1 MPNKPAVTK
10 AVIPAAGLGT
20 RFLPATK
27 AIPKEML
34 PVVDKPAIQYVV
46 EEAVAAGL
54 RDILLVTGRAKGAL
68 EDHFDRAPELE
79 QALKAK
85 GDDER
90 LARIWEP
97 AELATVHYTRQ
108 STPRGLGHAVL
119 CAAHHVGNQPFAVLL
134 GDDFIHP
141 SDPLLRRMIKVRD
154 QFGGSV
160 VALMQVDSDQV
171 SQYGVAA
178 IEPTSAD
185 GVVTVHDLVEKPAPA
200 DAPSNWI
207 VVGRYVCDPAVFR
220 VLKTLRRDGATKS
233 SSPTRSRRWRRCR
246 PARAAGCAA
255 SSSAVGV
262 STPGTRWTTS
272 ARSSS
277 SRWNGGTWPPS
288 SCRGCGSTWTT
299 CRDRHGSGGGPPRAG
314 ARRDPPGRAGP
325 ARPGSGGRNR
335 ARRGR
340 RGGDPAA
347 ILRQLVHGR
356 VRRARRRRRGGHR
369 PGTGHPAGHRPG
381 PGR

>member
-1 MPNKPAVTK
+1 MPNKRAVTK

-97 AELATVHYTRQ
+97 AELAAVHYTRQ

-119 CAAHHVGNQPFAVLL
+119 CAAHHVGDHPFAVLL
-134 GDDFIHP
+134 GDDFIP
-141 SDPLLRRMIKVRD
+141 PRDPLLRRMIEVRD

-171 SQYGVAA
+171 SQYGTAA
-178 IEPTSAD
+178 IEPTSTD
-185 GVVTVHDLVEKPAPA
+185 GVVTVRDLVEKPAPA

-220 VLKTLRRDGATKS
+220 VLENT
-233 SSPTRSRRWRRCR
+233 
-246 PARAAGCAA
+246 
-255 SSSAVGV
+255 
-262 STPGTRWTTS
+262 
-272 ARSSS
+272 
-277 SRWNGGTWPPS
+277 
-288 SCRGCGSTWTT
+288 
-299 CRDRHGSGGGPPRAG
+299 
-314 ARRDPPGRAGP
+314 PPGRGNEIQLTDALKTLAQMPAGE
-325 ARPGSGGRNR
+325 GGGVRGVQF
-335 ARRGR
+335 RGR
-340 RGGDPAA
+340 RFDTGNPVDYLRTVIQFALERRDVAA
-347 ILRQLVHGR
+347 EFLPWLRKYLDDLL
-356 VRRARRRRRGGHR
+356 
-369 PGTGHPAGHRPG
+369 
-381 PGR
+381 